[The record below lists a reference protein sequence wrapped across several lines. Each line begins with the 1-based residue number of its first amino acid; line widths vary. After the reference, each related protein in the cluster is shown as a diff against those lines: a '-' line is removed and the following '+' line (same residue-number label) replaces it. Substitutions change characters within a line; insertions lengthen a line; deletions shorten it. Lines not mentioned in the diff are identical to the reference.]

1 MPPLARAAR
10 SVTSGRVADP
20 LQILHL
26 DEHVV
31 AVDKPP
37 GLLVHRTHKG
47 SSEEALLQRLRDQL
61 GRRIYPVHRLDR
73 AASGVIAFALA
84 SEFTASLQ
92 AGFQAADA
100 VKEYLV
106 LARGVCPEPFE
117 SRRPLTD
124 DKGVERDAWT
134 EFAPVMVLPES
145 RCTLVRARIHTGR
158 QHQIRRH
165 LAHLARHVLGDTR
178 YGKGRDNRFHRQR
191 HGLPRMFLHAWRLDV
206 AHPAGGRLSVRAPL
220 AADLRAFMARLPDVD
235 TSLLEAL

>member
-1 MPPLARAAR
+1 MTAPLL
-10 SVTSGRVADP
+10 V
-20 LQILHL
+20 LHL

-47 SSEEALLQRLRDQL
+47 AKEEALLQRLRDQL

-84 SEFTASLQ
+84 PEFTAGLQ

-100 VKEYLV
+100 LKEYLV
-106 LARGVCPEPFE
+106 LARGVCPQAFE

-134 EFAPVMVLPES
+134 ELTRVMLLARS
-145 RCTLVRARIHTGR
+145 RCSLLRVRIHTGR

-165 LAHLARHVLGDTR
+165 LAHAAHHVLGDTR
-178 YGKGRDNRFHRQR
+178 YGKGRVNRFHRQH

-206 AHPAGGRLSVRAPL
+206 AHPAGGRLSVSAPL
-220 AADLRAFMARLPDVD
+220 APDLRAYLARLPDVD
-235 TSLLEAL
+235 ASLLATL

>member
-1 MPPLARAAR
+1 MPEPE
-10 SVTSGRVADP
+10 P

-47 SSEEALLQRLRDQL
+47 ANEEALLQRLRDQL

-84 SEFTASLQ
+84 SEFTAGLQ
-92 AGFQAADA
+92 AGFQADDA
-100 VKEYLV
+100 LKEYLV
-106 LARGVCPEPFE
+106 LARGLCPEPFE

-134 EFAPVMVLPES
+134 EVAPVMVLRES
-145 RCTLVRARIHTGR
+145 RCTLVRVRIHTGR

-165 LAHLARHVLGDTR
+165 LAHLAHHVLGDTR
-178 YGKGRDNRFHRQR
+178 YGKGRDNRYHRQH
-191 HGLPRMFLHAWRLDV
+191 HGLPRLFLHAWRLDV

-220 AADLRAFMARLPDVD
+220 APDLRACMARLPDVD
-235 TSLLEAL
+235 AALLDDL